1 MNMEL
6 DEITNTAV
14 TSPANH
20 VPDFVAVHSVTM
32 TLPFAELTW
41 ENFEKLCYRLAG
53 KDADVESHSLYGRAG
68 QAQQGIDIFAR
79 KRNGRYNTWQAKRYK
94 KYTYNDLNSAC
105 STFLSGGWA
114 GKTDIFYIVVQCS
127 VDDVSLQD
135 AIEKQA
141 ERFRVQNIVLKVL
154 GGHDLCTVL
163 RDHPDIVLEFFG
175 RECAKHFFGDTVSQD
190 LLNKLDGGEIQKVRS
205 QLLRVYQAGFEL
217 LDKIPVNAPTPF
229 SDQPVEPISLLKRF
243 SAPDVLLRENIKDH
257 APEKKTTEKKVLAH
271 DQQPLETHSQSRGEE
286 RRQAEQYRRI
296 PILNWLAQSDQ
307 IAVIGHAGTGKSTVL
322 RCLALDLLGEQ
333 NHFTHVAKKWGRHLP
348 LFISFAKWV
357 RLTEANG
364 GVVSI
369 KTLIRETWQQQLTAN
384 LVALIDKA
392 IDENRV
398 VLFVDGLDEW
408 ANEQAARTTLLAM
421 LTVVSAHN
429 IPVLVSARPGGLTS
443 IGGIPDNWAVG
454 VLAPLSK
461 RQQTQIATIW
471 FSRNVDQHRDP
482 VQSAESV
489 LWQTN
494 RFFDE
499 LNKGRGLST
508 LAETPLLLLGLIALA
523 IRQLVLPINKVQA
536 LSQLTELLLERH
548 PHSRATAAGDVVPRF
563 SPAASND
570 VRREALAALAF
581 KIRSEGGDAGY
592 PINLA
597 RKCLQTF
604 LTDPE
609 GFSYTQREAIE
620 VANEILA
627 VNSETMGLLVEKGPA
642 EVGFVHASLEEYL
655 ASVHIHGW
663 PIERI
668 LEFVRA
674 NASHFRW
681 RSVFGDLIARNNRRS
696 EAEKIVRVIDEP
708 ENDAIGALQRRL
720 LLANVVFGGAEINK
734 PTAIRLAEQ
743 SFNIITGSGWIGERS
758 AHLTA
763 AFEGIYNTTLREKT
777 STAISCWGTKSADYL
792 HNFYHTLAAWPH
804 SDETLNILQHG
815 MKDENVYNARPAAHV
830 LALKYAG
837 DAGVE
842 KWLLS
847 LFRGDSDL
855 MIVAIALE
863 ALVLGWS
870 ENSALPALINS
881 ASTSKDPNLQ
891 LSAIFCKVKLSIHD
905 DQDLEVLL
913 DLLRWYSRLDYHN
926 RDLAGRCLIL
936 GWKDNDSLIKKCLDS
951 FDNSFRRD
959 EGIEKDIAQLYLT
972 NCNAKNQDVIAW
984 ILRELESKHPFIAH
998 FGRNWEWLLRFTEEN
1013 TEIHEK
1019 VISTMLS
1026 ERMDHKEYVLN
1037 PVLSEIE
1044 DPRIKQHLI
1053 NKVKT
1058 TEGFRVFWF
1067 LSPLL
1072 HKRKAGDHEVD
1083 SLIQEILQWPANKK
1097 RHIVSLFPKMLG
1109 REECIE
1115 ALISIAKTT
1124 HGVRTDLLMSA
1135 FTQLD
1140 VGSDTDV
1147 TDFLVTHFFS
1157 EPDNIY
1163 SGLNN
1168 LLLICPDEPRLKDY
1182 ALSKLEDRNPPLAM
1196 IASTYHKLPE
1206 VRLQLTKHV
1215 ESLSVSM
1222 RHQIMNAAASEFDR
1236 NETAEKILSRYDD
1249 EVDSQLKIEG
1259 AIKYYQALLPSNVER
1274 QTTIDRLISDAQ
1286 VAAPDFE
1293 ERHAAAF
1300 AGLVSYGAVNE
1311 FVHLEWNNKPLDVSL
1326 GPYNG
1331 ESKALL
1337 RLVAEH
1343 WEEIDVCFD
1352 KLFRSRINGIDSE
1365 AHFWTLISPYVG
1377 ESASLRE
1384 QFIDYCENSSQV
1396 LDTQT
1401 LQSLAREFPKSDLLQ
1416 RHCLS
1421 AIRALGKVK
1430 TNDSWSLYQS
1440 YFEASYILR
1449 DQFPSTPELTIQIQK
1464 VLTDTDYTHGIA
1476 AMAIY
1481 DPHHSSLDN
1490 LVEKVFQETEYQSRF
1505 VTPIILSSARSD
1517 SQQLGAIVKKMI
1529 NRHDHDLWDFQDR
1542 INQALKIRMG
1552 NDADFVTWMGEWLAS
1567 TSTES
1572 EISSFS
1578 RYLSSS
1584 GKLDEDTQKLCRH
1597 YLNERYVASGI
1608 PAHGYDALSDLIRPV
1623 THSLLDV
1630 LAGPTH

>member
-1 MNMEL
+1 MEL
-6 DEITNTAV
+6 NEITEIAM

-20 VPDFVAVHSVTM
+20 VPDFVAVRSVTM

-53 KDADVESHSLYGRAG
+53 KDADVESHSLYGRTG

-79 KRNGRYNTWQAKRYK
+79 KRNGRYNSWQAKRYK
-94 KYTYNDLNSAC
+94 KYTHNDLNSAC
-105 STFLSGGWA
+105 ATFLSGGWA
-114 GKTDIFYIVVQCS
+114 GKTDIFYIAVQCP
-127 VDDVSLQD
+127 VDDVNLQD

-141 ERFRVQNIVLKVL
+141 KNFRAQNIVLKVL
-154 GGHDLCTVL
+154 GGHDLCTDL

-229 SDQPVEPISLLKRF
+229 SDQPIEPISLLERF
-243 SAPDVLLRENIKDH
+243 SAPDVLLRENVKNH
-257 APEKKTTEKKVLAH
+257 APEKKPAEKKALVH
-271 DQQPLETHSQSRGEE
+271 DLQSSETHPQSRSEE
-286 RRQAEQYRRI
+286 SRQAEQYRRT
-296 PILNWLAQSDQ
+296 PILNWLAESDQ

-322 RCLALDLLGEQ
+322 RCLALDLLGDQ
-333 NHFTHVAKKWGRHLP
+333 NHFTNVAKKWGRHLP

-369 KTLIRETWQQQLTAN
+369 KALIRETWQQQLTAD

-392 IDENRV
+392 IDESRV

-408 ANEQAARTTLLAM
+408 ANEQAARTTLQAM
-421 LTVVSAHN
+421 LTVVSAHS
-429 IPVLVSARPGGLTS
+429 IPVLVSARPGGLTT

-461 RQQTQIATIW
+461 RQQKQIATIW
-471 FSRNVDQHRDP
+471 FSRNVDRHRSP
-482 VQSAESV
+482 VQSTESV

-592 PINLA
+592 PIHLA
-597 RKCLQTF
+597 RKCIQTF

-609 GFSYTQREAIE
+609 GFSYTQREAME

-627 VNSETMGLLVEKGPA
+627 VNSETMGLLVEKGRA

-681 RSVFGDLIARNNRRS
+681 RSVFSDLIARNNRRS

-708 ENDAIGALQRRL
+708 ESDAVGALQRRL
-720 LLANVVFGGAEINK
+720 LLADVVFGGAEINK

-758 AHLTA
+758 AHLAA
-763 AFEGIYNTTLREKT
+763 AFEGVYNTTLREKT
-777 STAISCWGTKSADYL
+777 STDISSWGTKSADYL
-792 HNFYHTLAAWPH
+792 HNFYHTLSKWPH
-804 SDETLNILQHG
+804 SDETLNILQHA
-815 MKDENVYNARPAAHV
+815 MKDENVYNARAAAHV
-830 LALKYAG
+830 LASKYAG
-837 DAGVE
+837 NAGVE
-842 KWLLS
+842 EWLVS
-847 LFRGDSDL
+847 FFRGDSEL
-855 MIVAIALE
+855 MIVGIALE
-863 ALVLGWS
+863 TLVLGWPK
-870 ENSALPALINS
+870 NGALPALISS
-881 ASTSKDPNLQ
+881 AIASKDPHLR

-905 DQDLEVLL
+905 EQDLDVLL
-913 DLLRWYSRLDYHN
+913 DLLCWYSRIDYHY
-926 RDLAGRCLIL
+926 RDLAGQCLIL
-936 GWKDNDSLIKKCLDS
+936 GWKDNESVIKICLDS
-951 FDNSFRRD
+951 FDNQLGRD

-972 NCNAKNQDVIAW
+972 NCNANNTEVIAW
-984 ILRELESKHPFIAH
+984 ILRELESKHPFLAN
-998 FGRNWEWLLRFTEEN
+998 FGQSWEWLLRFTDVN
-1013 TEIHEK
+1013 AAVREK
-1019 VISTMLS
+1019 VISSVLS
-1026 ERMDHKEYVLN
+1026 EKMEHKEYMLN
-1037 PVLSEIE
+1037 RVFSEIE

-1058 TEGFRVFWF
+1058 AEGNRVFWF
-1067 LSPLL
+1067 LTPLL
-1072 HKRKAGDHEVD
+1072 HKRKTGDHEMDCLVK
-1083 SLIQEILQWPANKK
+1083 EILHWPDDRK

-1115 ALISIAKTT
+1115 ALMRIAKTT
-1124 HGVRTDLLMSA
+1124 DGVRIDLLISA

-1140 VGSDTDV
+1140 VGSDTDI
-1147 TDFLVTHFFS
+1147 TSFLVARFFS
-1157 EPDNIY
+1157 EPDNGY
-1163 SGLNN
+1163 SGLDN
-1168 LLLICPDEPRLKDY
+1168 LLQICPDEPRLKDY
-1182 ALSKLEDRNPPLAM
+1182 ALSKLEERNPPLAM
-1196 IASTYHKLPE
+1196 IAYTYYKLPE
-1206 VRLQLTKHV
+1206 VRLKIAKHV
-1215 ESLSVSM
+1215 GSLSVAM

-1249 EVDSQLKIEG
+1249 EVDSQLKIES
-1259 AIKYYQALLPSNVER
+1259 AIKYYQALLPANVER
-1274 QTTIDRLISDAQ
+1274 QTVIDRLILDAQ
-1286 VAAPDFE
+1286 VAGPDFE

-1300 AGLVSYGAVNE
+1300 AGLVAYGAVNE
-1311 FVHLEWNNKPLDVSL
+1311 FVCLEWNKKPLTVSL
-1326 GPYNG
+1326 GPYSR
-1331 ESKALL
+1331 EPKALL

-1343 WEEIDVCFD
+1343 WDEIDVCFD
-1352 KLFRSRINGIDSE
+1352 KAFISRISDINSGN
-1365 AHFWTLISPYVG
+1365 HFWSLISPYVG
-1377 ESASLRE
+1377 GSASLRDK
-1384 QFIDYCENSSQV
+1384 FIAYCESSSQV
-1396 LDTQT
+1396 LNIQA
-1401 LQSLAREFPKSDLLQ
+1401 LQSLARELPKSDLLQ
-1416 RHCLS
+1416 KHCLS
-1421 AIRALGKVK
+1421 AIQAFGEIK
-1430 TNDSWSLYQS
+1430 THDTWSACQS

-1449 DQFPSTPELTIQIQK
+1449 EQFPGTSELTVKILK
-1464 VLTDTDYTHGIA
+1464 VLQDTDYRHGIA

-1481 DPHHSSLDN
+1481 DPYHSSLDN
-1490 LVEKVFQETEYQSRF
+1490 LVEKVFQEAESRSQF
-1505 VTPIILSSARSD
+1505 VTSIILASARSD
-1517 SQQLGAIVKKMI
+1517 SQQLGVIVKKMI
-1529 NRHDHDLWDFQDR
+1529 NRHDHNLWDFQDR
-1542 INQALKIRMG
+1542 INQALKFRMG
-1552 NDADFVTWMGEWLAS
+1552 NDAYFVTLMGEWLAS
-1567 TSTES
+1567 TPTES

-1578 RYLSSS
+1578 RYLTSS

-1597 YLNERYVASGI
+1597 YLNERYIASGI

-1630 LAGPTH
+1630 LAGPIH

>member
-1 MNMEL
+1 MEL
-6 DEITNTAV
+6 DEITKTAM

-20 VPDFVAVHSVTM
+20 VPDFVAVRSVTM

-53 KDADVESHSLYGRAG
+53 KDADVESHSMYGRTG

-79 KRNGRYNTWQAKRYK
+79 KRNGQYNTWQAKRYK
-94 KYTYNDLNSAC
+94 KYTHNDLNGAC
-105 STFLSGGWA
+105 TTFLSGGWA
-114 GKTDIFYIVVQCS
+114 SKTDIFYIAVQCP
-127 VDDVSLQD
+127 VDDVNLQD

-141 ERFRVQNIVLKVL
+141 ENFRAKNIVLKVL
-154 GGHDLCTVL
+154 GGHDLCTDL
-163 RDHPDIVLEFFG
+163 RNHPDIVLEFFG

-190 LLNKLDGGEIQKVRS
+190 LLNKLDGGEIKKVRS

-217 LDKIPVNAPTPF
+217 LDKILVNAPTPF
-229 SDQPVEPISLLKRF
+229 SNQPIEPISLLERF
-243 SAPDVLLRENIKDH
+243 SAPDVLLRENIKNH
-257 APEKKTTEKKVLAH
+257 APEKKTAEKKAFVH
-271 DQQPLETHSQSRGEE
+271 DQQSIEIHPQSRREE
-286 RRQAEQYRRI
+286 SRQAEQYRRTS
-296 PILNWLAQSDQ
+296 ILNWLSQSDQ

-333 NHFTHVAKKWGRHLP
+333 NHFKHVAKKWGCHLP

-369 KTLIRETWQQQLTAN
+369 KALIRETWQQQLTAD
-384 LVALIDKA
+384 LVTLIDKA

-408 ANEQAARTTLLAM
+408 ANEQAARTTLQTM
-421 LTVVSAHN
+421 LTVISAHS
-429 IPVLVSARPGGLTS
+429 IPVLVSARPGGLTT

-461 RQQTQIATIW
+461 RQQIQIATIW
-471 FSRNVDQHRDP
+471 FSRNVDLHRDP
-482 VQSAESV
+482 IQRAESV

-536 LSQLTELLLERH
+536 LSQLTELLLELH
-548 PHSRATAAGDVVPRF
+548 PHNRATAAGDVVPRF
-563 SPAASND
+563 SSAASND

-597 RKCLQTF
+597 RTCIKTF

-609 GFSYTQREAIE
+609 GFSYTQREAMD
-620 VANEILA
+620 VASEILA
-627 VNSETMGLLVEKGPA
+627 VNSETMGLLVEKGRA

-708 ENDAIGALQRRL
+708 ESDAVGALQRRL
-720 LLANVVFGGAEINK
+720 LLANVVFGSAEINK
-734 PTAIRLAEQ
+734 PTAIRLAEK
-743 SFNIITGSGWIGERS
+743 SFGIITGSGWIGEKS
-758 AHLTA
+758 AHLA
-763 AFEGIYNTTLREKT
+763 AVFEGVYNTTLREKT
-777 STAISCWGTKSADYL
+777 SIAISSWGTKSADHL
-792 HNFYHTLAAWPH
+792 QNFYHTLSEWPH

-815 MKDENVYNARPAAHV
+815 MKDENIYNARPAAHV
-830 LALKYAG
+830 LALKYTG

-842 KWLLS
+842 EWLLS
-847 LFRGDSDL
+847 LFRGDSEL
-855 MIVAIALE
+855 MIVGIALE
-863 ALVLGWS
+863 ALVLGWP
-870 ENSALPALINS
+870 ENSALPALIAS
-881 ASTSKDPNLQ
+881 AATSKDPHLR

-905 DQDLEVLL
+905 NQDLDTLL
-913 DLLRWYSRLDYHN
+913 DLLGWYSSIDYYY
-926 RDLAGRCLIL
+926 RDLAGQCLVL
-936 GWKDNDSLIKKCLDS
+936 GWKDNESVINKCLDS
-951 FDNSFRRD
+951 LDNRLNRG
-959 EGIEKDIAQLYLT
+959 ENIEKGIAQLYLT
-972 NCNAKNQDVIAW
+972 NCNENNTKIIAW
-984 ILRELESKHPFIAH
+984 ILRELESQHPFLSH
-998 FGRNWEWLLRFTEEN
+998 FGRNWRWMLRFTKAN
-1013 TEIHEK
+1013 TEIREK
-1019 VISTMLS
+1019 VISTMVS
-1026 ERMDHKEYVLN
+1026 EKMEYKEYELN
-1037 PVLSEIE
+1037 PLLNEIE
-1044 DPRIKQHLI
+1044 DPQIKQHLI

-1058 TEGFRVFWF
+1058 AEGFSIYWS

-1072 HKRKAGDHEVD
+1072 HKRKAGDCEID
-1083 SLIQEILQWPANKK
+1083 SLVKEILQWPDERK
-1097 RHIVSLFPKMLG
+1097 RHIVNLLPKILD

-1115 ALISIAKTT
+1115 ALIRITKTT
-1124 HGVRTDLLMSA
+1124 DGVRTDLLMSA

-1140 VGSDTDV
+1140 VGADPDITS
-1147 TDFLVTHFFS
+1147 FLVTHFLTK
-1157 EPDNIY
+1157 PGDMY
-1163 SGLNN
+1163 SDLNN
-1168 LLLICPDEPRLKDY
+1168 LLLICPDEPRLKEY

-1206 VRLQLTKHV
+1206 VRLQIAKHV
-1215 ESLSVSM
+1215 GSLSVAM
-1222 RHQIMNAAASEFDR
+1222 RHQVIDAAASEFDR
-1236 NETAEKILSRYDD
+1236 NQTAEKILRRYDD
-1249 EVDSQLKIEG
+1249 EVDSQLKIES
-1259 AIKYYQALLPSNVER
+1259 AIKYYQALLPANVER
-1274 QTTIDRLISDAQ
+1274 QTIIDRLISDAQ

-1293 ERHAAAF
+1293 QRHAAAF
-1300 AGLVSYGAVNE
+1300 AGLVTYGAVKE
-1311 FVHLEWNNKPLDVSL
+1311 FVRLEWNNKPLEVSL
-1326 GPYNG
+1326 GPYSS

-1337 RLVAEH
+1337 RLVAER
-1343 WEEIDVCFD
+1343 WDEIDACFD
-1352 KLFRSRINGIDSE
+1352 KTFRSRIKKINSGDR
-1365 AHFWTLISPYVG
+1365 FWSLISPYIG
-1377 ESASLRE
+1377 GCASLRE
-1384 QFIDYCENSSQV
+1384 EFIVYCENSSQV
-1396 LDTQT
+1396 LDAQT
-1401 LQSLAREFPKSDLLQ
+1401 LQSLAREFPKSNLLQ

-1430 TNDSWSLYQS
+1430 TNGTWPQYQS

-1449 DQFPSTPELTIQIQK
+1449 DQFPGMSELTFQILKIMQ
-1464 VLTDTDYTHGIA
+1464 DTDFCHGIA

-1490 LVEKVFQETEYQSRF
+1490 LVEKVFQDAESQVQF

-1529 NRHDHDLWDFQDR
+1529 NRHDHGLWDFQDR
-1542 INQALKIRMG
+1542 INQALKLRMG
-1552 NDADFVTWMGEWLAS
+1552 SDTNFVTWMGEWLAS
-1567 TSTES
+1567 TPTES

-1578 RYLSSS
+1578 RYLASS
-1584 GKLDEDTQKLCRH
+1584 GKLDEDTHNLCRH
-1597 YLNERYVASGI
+1597 YLNERYIASGI

>member
-1 MNMEL
+1 MEL
-6 DEITNTAV
+6 DEIIDMAV

-20 VPDFVAVHSVTM
+20 VPDFVAVRSVTM

-53 KDADVESHSLYGRAG
+53 KDADIESHSLYGRTG

-94 KYTYNDLNSAC
+94 KYTNNDLNSAC
-105 STFLSGGWA
+105 AIFLSGGWA
-114 GKTDIFYIVVQCS
+114 GKTDIFYIVVQCT
-127 VDDVSLQD
+127 VDDVNLQD

-141 ERFRVQNIVLKVL
+141 ENFRTQNIVLKVL
-154 GGHDLCTVL
+154 GGHDLSTAL

-229 SDQPVEPISLLKRF
+229 SDQPIEPISLLKRF
-243 SAPDVLLRENIKDH
+243 SAPDVLLRENVKNH
-257 APEKKTTEKKVLAH
+257 APEKKTAEKKDLAH
-271 DQQPLETHSQSRGEE
+271 DQQPIETHPQSRGEE
-286 RRQAEQYRRI
+286 SRQAEQYRRI

-369 KTLIRETWQQQLTAN
+369 KALIRETWQQQLTAN

-408 ANEQAARTTLLAM
+408 ANEQAARTTLQAM
-421 LTVVSAHN
+421 LTVVSAHS
-429 IPVLVSARPGGLTS
+429 IPVLVSARPGGLTT

-471 FSRNVDQHRDP
+471 FSRNVDRHRDP

-592 PINLA
+592 PIHLA
-597 RKCLQTF
+597 RKCIQTF

-609 GFSYTQREAIE
+609 GFSYAQREAIE

-627 VNSETMGLLVEKGPA
+627 VNSETMGLLVEKGRA

-681 RSVFGDLIARNNRRS
+681 RSVFSDLIAKNNRRS

-708 ENDAIGALQRRL
+708 ESDAVGALQRRL

-734 PTAIRLAEQ
+734 PTALRLAEQ
-743 SFNIITGSGWIGERS
+743 SFSIITGSGWIGERS
-758 AHLTA
+758 AHLVA
-763 AFEGIYNTTLREKT
+763 VFEGVYNTTLREKA
-777 STAISCWGTKSADYL
+777 SAAISTWGIKSTDYL
-792 HNFYHTLAAWPH
+792 HNFYHTLSAWPH

-815 MKDENVYNARPAAHV
+815 MKDENVYNARSAAHV

-837 DAGVE
+837 DAVVE
-842 KWLLS
+842 EWLLS
-847 LFRGDSDL
+847 LFRGDSEL
-855 MIVAIALE
+855 MIVGIALE
-863 ALVLGWS
+863 ALVLGWPK
-870 ENSALPALINS
+870 NDALPALISS
-881 ASTSKDPNLQ
+881 ATASKDTHLR
-891 LSAIFCKVKLSIHD
+891 LSAVFCKVKLSIHD
-905 DQDLEVLL
+905 DQDLDSLL
-913 DLLRWYSRLDYHN
+913 DLLCWYSRLDYYN
-926 RDLAGRCLIL
+926 RDLAGLCLIL
-936 GWKDNDSLIKKCLDS
+936 GWKDNESVIKKCLDS

-959 EGIEKDIAQLYLT
+959 EGIDKQVALLYLT
-972 NCNAKNQDVIAW
+972 NCNSKNTDIIAW
-984 ILRELESKHPFIAH
+984 ILRELESKHPFLASL
-998 FGRNWEWLLRFTEEN
+998 GMNWEWLLRFTEAN
-1013 TEIHEK
+1013 AEIREK
-1019 VISTMLS
+1019 VISTILS
-1026 ERMDHKEYVLN
+1026 ERMEYKEYELN
-1037 PVLSEIE
+1037 PVISGIE
-1044 DPRIKQHLI
+1044 EPRIKQHLI

-1058 TEGFRVFWF
+1058 AEGFRIFWF

-1072 HKRKAGDHEVD
+1072 HKWKAGDHEVD
-1083 SLIQEILQWPANKK
+1083 ALVQEILQWPDEKK
-1097 RHIVSLFPKMLG
+1097 RHIVSLLPKMLD

-1124 HGVRTDLLMSA
+1124 DGVRTDLLMSA

-1140 VGSDTDV
+1140 VGADADI
-1147 TDFLVTHFFS
+1147 TDFLVTHFLTQ
-1157 EPDNIY
+1157 PDNMY

-1168 LLLICPDEPRLKDY
+1168 LLLICPDEPRLKEY

-1196 IASTYHKLPE
+1196 IASTYHKLSE
-1206 VRLQLTKHV
+1206 VRLQIAKHV
-1215 ESLSVSM
+1215 GSLSVAM
-1222 RHQIMNAAASEFDR
+1222 RHQIMDAAASEFDR
-1236 NETAEKILSRYDD
+1236 NGTAEKILSRYDN
-1249 EVDSQLKIEG
+1249 EVDGQLKIEG
-1259 AIKYYQALLPSNVER
+1259 AIKYYQALLPANVER

-1300 AGLVSYGAVNE
+1300 AGLVAYGAVNE
-1311 FVHLEWNNKPLDVSL
+1311 FVRLEWNNKPLTVSL
-1326 GPYNG
+1326 GPYSG

-1337 RLVAEH
+1337 RLVAER
-1343 WEEIDVCFD
+1343 WDEIDMCFD
-1352 KLFRSRINGIDSE
+1352 KKFMSRISDINSE
-1365 AHFWTLISPYVG
+1365 YNFWSLISPYISG
-1377 ESASLRE
+1377 SASLRE
-1384 QFIDYCENSSQV
+1384 KFIAHCENSSHV
-1396 LDTQT
+1396 LDAQT
-1401 LQSLAREFPKSDLLQ
+1401 LQSLARTFPKSDLLQ

-1421 AIRALGKVK
+1421 AIQALGKVK
-1430 TNDSWSLYQS
+1430 TNDTWSLYQS

-1449 DQFPSTPELTIQIQK
+1449 DQFPDTPELTVQILK
-1464 VLTDTDYTHGIA
+1464 VLQDTDFRHGIA

-1490 LVEKVFQETEYQSRF
+1490 LVEKVFQEVESRSLF
-1505 VTPIILSSARSD
+1505 VTPIILGSARSD
-1517 SQQLGAIVKKMI
+1517 SQQLGVVVKKMI

-1542 INQALKIRMG
+1542 INQALKLRMG
-1552 NDADFVTWMGEWLAS
+1552 NDANFVTLMGEWLAS
-1567 TSTES
+1567 VPTES

-1578 RYLSSS
+1578 RYLASL
-1584 GKLDEDTQKLCRH
+1584 GKLDEDTQKLCQH
-1597 YLNERYVASGI
+1597 YLNERYIASGI

-1630 LAGPTH
+1630 LAGPIH